1 MGAGD
6 DGLPPLFS
14 QVEPLFGVGA
24 FARGGTRFQHFVQ
37 GGSPTAL
44 AFESAWYELAGGASG
59 TGVAGPLTL
68 SYADAVLL
76 LPLGHAIP

>member
-6 DGLPPLFS
+6 AGLPPLFS

>member
-6 DGLPPLFS
+6 AGLPPLFS

-44 AFESAWYELAGGASG
+44 AFESAWNELARGAAAGAAFLASG
-59 TGVAGPLTL
+59 PDDSLIFDRFA
-68 SYADAVLL
+68 
-76 LPLGHAIP
+76 